1 VEELLPVRRVADER
15 GRRRPHFD
23 RDPVQR
29 VRGGVSADG
38 HLSLLLECVKD
49 VNRFSSRRQVEH
61 KVAPAI

>member
-38 HLSLLLECVKD
+38 HLIF
-49 VNRFSSRRQVEH
+49 FSNAWRM
-61 KVAPAI
+61 